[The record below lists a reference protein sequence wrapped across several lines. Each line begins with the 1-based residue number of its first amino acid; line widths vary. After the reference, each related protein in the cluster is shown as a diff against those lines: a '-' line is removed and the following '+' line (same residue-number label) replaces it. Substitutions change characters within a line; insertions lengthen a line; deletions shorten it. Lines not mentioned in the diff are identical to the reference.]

1 VFMVPGSSMPPIA
14 ANWLEYHHS
23 CARGWETPYTNNI
36 DAFKD
41 LVFDVMTRET
51 IDLNG

>member
-1 VFMVPGSSMPPIA
+1 MVPGSPMPPIA
-14 ANWLEYHHS
+14 ANWLEYHHP

-41 LVFDVMTRET
+41 LVFDVMTKET
-51 IDLNG
+51 IYLNG